1 MTVANTRV
9 TVRPVSRT
17 RLAAVTAPLLLLF
30 YGVSRLADGLDGDR
44 GPGLAWNIGHTSFL
58 ISIVAFAV
66 LAVELRRMLLAAAPR
81 LRTLTD
87 AATATA
93 LVGAASFLW
102 VILGDLFAGFAEAAP
117 LPDPLFIAGPMLFQL
132 GLLTLLV
139 LAATVRP
146 RRLPRWAPPLVLVGF
161 LALAANLDLL
171 PVGAAL
177 IFAGLLPLRPHPDP
191 HHVPDPD

>member
-1 MTVANTRV
+1 MTAANTRV
-9 TVRPVSRT
+9 TLRPVPRM

-30 YGVSRLADGLDGDR
+30 YGVCRLADGLDGDR
-44 GPGLAWNIGHTSFL
+44 GPGWAWNTGHTSFL
-58 ISIVAFAV
+58 VSIVVFAV
-66 LAVELRRMLLAAAPR
+66 LAVELRRMLLASTPH

-87 AATATA
+87 TAAGVT

-102 VILGDLFAGFAEAAP
+102 VILGDLFAGFADPAP
-117 LPDPLFIAGPMLFQL
+117 LPDPLYIAGPLLFQL

-139 LAATVRP
+139 QAATLRP

-177 IFAGLLPLRPHPDP
+177 IFAGLLPLRAHADP
-191 HHVPDPD
+191 HSGPDRD

>member
-9 TVRPVSRT
+9 TVRPVTWT
-17 RLAAVTAPLLLLF
+17 RLAAVTAPLLLLL

-44 GPGLAWNIGHTSFL
+44 GPGPAWNFGHTSFL

-66 LAVELRRMLLAAAPR
+66 LAVELRRLLLAATPR
-81 LRTLTD
+81 LHTLTD
-87 AATATA
+87 IATAAT

-102 VILGDLFAGFAEAAP
+102 VILGDLFAGFAQTAP
-117 LPDPLFIAGPMLFQL
+117 LPDPLYLAGPLLFQL

-139 LAATVRP
+139 RAATVRP

-161 LALAANLDLL
+161 LALGANLDLL

-177 IFAGLLPLRPHPDP
+177 IFAGLLPLRPHPEP
-191 HHVPDPD
+191 HGLPGHN